1 MNQKSRITHPP
12 NRHQY
17 GLASYMIRLSSLNIM
32 IQRWYMFH
40 SLYNASLD
48 DERRMVSVIYN
59 FQTFN
64 IHWFRKFYLI
74 IHIMFFSKDSFN
86 NLIHRSHK
94 MTSRITEIFTWL
106 CFVGS
111 MAILFWNSKKWNLK
125 NLKKKNSCI
134 AAVVQWNLAPQYYFN
149 SRASRPH
156 PLVSKL
162 RRHVSW
168 EGDIP
173 NLIAQRISPFYSGD
187 GLGR

>member
-64 IHWFRKFYLI
+64 IHWFQKYNLI

-125 NLKKKNSCI
+125 KT
-134 AAVVQWNLAPQYYFN
+134 AVLQLLYSETWLRNIT
-149 SRASRPH
+149 STH
-156 PLVSKL
+156 ELVAL
-162 RRHVSW
+162 
-168 EGDIP
+168 IP
-173 NLIAQRISPFYSGD
+173 SSPNCGGMFHGREISQT
-187 GLGR
+187 L